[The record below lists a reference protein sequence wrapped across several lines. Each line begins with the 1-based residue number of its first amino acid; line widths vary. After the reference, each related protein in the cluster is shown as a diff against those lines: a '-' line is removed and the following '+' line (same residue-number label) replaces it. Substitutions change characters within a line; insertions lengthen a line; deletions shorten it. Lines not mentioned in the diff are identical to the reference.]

1 MARPLFARSSSRS
14 EPLHRP
20 APGPAGTALKA
31 AVWRY
36 SSPLPVLTGLQA
48 VLKNMSLL
56 SVFKVRFTLPAPSL
70 LPACAHPSGRVG
82 ALTYPFV
89 DPKFPRLRPH
99 MPQPYT
105 SPQNAQVWEQAS
117 IDEFEKVRARGWPA
131 LIRPRAPSDAP
142 ATPPRLFARR
152 SSNLLALAFPRSRS
166 SPNPASS
173 TSDAAN
179 TYWHGAPRSA

>member
-20 APGPAGTALKA
+20 APGPAPRPAGTALKA

-36 SSPLPVLTGLQA
+36 SSPLPVLTGLEA

-82 ALTYPFV
+82 ALTYL
-89 DPKFPRLRPH
+89 KFK
-99 MPQPYT
+99 
-105 SPQNAQVWEQAS
+105 S
-117 IDEFEKVRARGWPA
+117 
-131 LIRPRAPSDAP
+131 
-142 ATPPRLFARR
+142 
-152 SSNLLALAFPRSRS
+152 
-166 SPNPASS
+166 
-173 TSDAAN
+173 
-179 TYWHGAPRSA
+179 

>member
-1 MARPLFARSSSRS
+1 MARPLFARSSSRGES
-14 EPLHRP
+14 PYRP

-36 SSPLPVLTGLQA
+36 SSPLPVLTGLEA

-70 LPACAHPSGRVG
+70 QPACAQPSGRVG
-82 ALTYPFV
+82 ALPYL
-89 DPKFPRLRPH
+89 KCSAQFPRLRPH

-117 IDEFEKVRARGWPA
+117 VDEFEKVRARGRPA

-179 TYWHGAPRSA
+179 TYWHGPPRSA

>member
-82 ALTYPFV
+82 ALTYL
-89 DPKFPRLRPH
+89 KFK
-99 MPQPYT
+99 
-105 SPQNAQVWEQAS
+105 S
-117 IDEFEKVRARGWPA
+117 
-131 LIRPRAPSDAP
+131 
-142 ATPPRLFARR
+142 
-152 SSNLLALAFPRSRS
+152 
-166 SPNPASS
+166 
-173 TSDAAN
+173 
-179 TYWHGAPRSA
+179 

>member
-20 APGPAGTALKA
+20 APGPVGTALKA

-89 DPKFPRLRPH
+89 DPKFPRLSLY
-99 MPQPYT
+99 MPKLI
-105 SPQNAQVWEQAS
+105 SCPQNAQVWEQAS
-117 IDEFEKVRARGWPA
+117 VDEFEKVRARGRPA

-142 ATPPRLFARR
+142 ATPPVFLRAGRAIFLPWPFP
-152 SSNLLALAFPRSRS
+152 ALVPTPLR
-166 SPNPASS
+166 
-173 TSDAAN
+173 
-179 TYWHGAPRSA
+179 

>member
-82 ALTYPFV
+82 ALTYPCSP
-89 DPKFPRLRPH
+89 PKFPRLRLY
-99 MPQPYT
+99 MPQP
-105 SPQNAQVWEQAS
+105 SPRRAHCPCTARISALGRIHGRTVWGGCTGGGLACGS
-117 IDEFEKVRARGWPA
+117 LAIHTNHAIPHKSVVH
-131 LIRPRAPSDAP
+131 LC
-142 ATPPRLFARR
+142 LRR
-152 SSNLLALAFPRSRS
+152 SRL
-166 SPNPASS
+166 
-173 TSDAAN
+173 
-179 TYWHGAPRSA
+179 H